1 MKTIVQKYGGK
12 LVADKEKMRKIA
24 QIIASTYDEGNRV
37 IVTISAM
44 GDTTNMLQ
52 EQISKFS
59 INPNKRE
66 IDVVLSVGEQISIG
80 LLSMI
85 LNDMGYKA
93 ISLTGWQAEIQT
105 DSNYT
110 NSNIININTNKIEEK
125 LDDGYIVIV
134 AGFQGIDENMNITTL
149 GRGGSDTTAI
159 CLAIAINAEYCEIYK
174 DTRCIFT
181 ADPKIIKN
189 AKKLNFVGYNQM
201 IELSK
206 MGARVL
212 ATKAIEYARDNNLE
226 IVVKAVDTNE
236 IGTRISSVESST
248 NYPIVSCT
256 KKESSINKDIVTFL
270 KNKLYGKKNEAY
282 LTIEKIIEEEK
293 LKDYIKNNNDDIVS
307 VIIDKKISLDFLRTV
322 HDRLI

>member
-293 LKDYIKNNNDDIVS
+293 LKDYIINNNDDIVS

>member
-44 GDTTNMLQ
+44 GDTTNILQ
-52 EQISKFS
+52 EKVSEFS
-59 INPNKRE
+59 VNPNKRE
-66 IDVVLSVGEQISIG
+66 VDVVLSVGEQISIG

-93 ISLTGWQAEIQT
+93 ISLTGWQAGIQT

-110 NSNIININTNKIEEK
+110 NSNILNINTKIIDEK
-125 LDDGYIVIV
+125 LDNGYIVIV
-134 AGFQGIDENMNITTL
+134 AGFQGIDKNMNITTL

-159 CLAIAINAEYCEIYK
+159 CLAIAMKAEHCEIYK

-189 AKKLNFVGYNQM
+189 AKKLNSIGYDQM
-201 IELSK
+201 LELSK
-206 MGARVL
+206 MGAKVL
-212 ATKAIEYARDNNLE
+212 ATKAIEYARDNNLK

-236 IGTRISSVESST
+236 IGTIISGVDSTT
-248 NYPIVSCT
+248 NYPMVSCT
-256 KKESSINKDIVTFL
+256 KKESSINKDIITFL
-270 KNKLYGKKNEAY
+270 KNKEFNTKNKVY
-282 LTIEKIIEEEK
+282 LVIEKIIEEENIR
-293 LKDYIKNNNDDIVS
+293 DYILNNNKDRVS
-307 VIIDKKISLDFLRTV
+307 IIIDKNKSLDILLKV

>member
-37 IVTISAM
+37 VVTISAM
-44 GDTTNMLQ
+44 GDTTNILQ
-52 EQISKFS
+52 EKISEFS
-59 INPNKRE
+59 VNPNKRE
-66 IDVVLSVGEQISIG
+66 VDVVLSVGEQISIG

-85 LNDMGYKA
+85 LNDMGYRA

-110 NSNIININTNKIEEK
+110 NSNILNINTKNIEEK
-125 LDDGYIVIV
+125 LDNGYIVIV
-134 AGFQGIDENMNITTL
+134 AGFQGIDKEMNITTL

-159 CLAIAINAEYCEIYK
+159 CLAIAMNAEYCEIYK

-189 AKKLNFVGYNQM
+189 AKKLNFIGYDQM
-201 IELSK
+201 LELSK
-206 MGARVL
+206 MGAKVL
-212 ATKAIEYARDNNLE
+212 ATKAIECARDHNLE

-236 IGTRISSVESST
+236 IGTVISSGESTT
-248 NYPIVSCT
+248 NYPMVSCT

-270 KNKLYGKKNEAY
+270 KNKAFNSKNKVY
-282 LTIEKIIEEEK
+282 LVVEKIIEEENI
-293 LKDYIKNNNDDIVS
+293 KDYIINNNNDKVS
-307 VIIDKKISLDFLRTV
+307 IIIDKDKSLEILSKV

>member
-44 GDTTNMLQ
+44 GDTTNILQ
-52 EQISKFS
+52 EKVSEFS
-59 INPNKRE
+59 VNPNKRE
-66 IDVVLSVGEQISIG
+66 VDVVLSVGEQISIG

-93 ISLTGWQAEIQT
+93 ISLTGWQAGIQT

-110 NSNIININTNKIEEK
+110 NSNILNINTKIIDEK
-125 LDDGYIVIV
+125 LDNGYIVIV
-134 AGFQGIDENMNITTL
+134 AGFQGIDKNMNITTL

-159 CLAIAINAEYCEIYK
+159 CLAIAMKAEQCEIYK

-189 AKKLNFVGYNQM
+189 AKKLNSIGYDQM
-201 IELSK
+201 LELSK
-206 MGARVL
+206 MGAKVL
-212 ATKAIEYARDNNLE
+212 ATKAIEYARDNNLK

-236 IGTRISSVESST
+236 IGTIISSGDSTT
-248 NYPIVSCT
+248 NYPMVSCT
-256 KKESSINKDIVTFL
+256 KKESSINKDIITFL
-270 KNKLYGKKNEAY
+270 KNKEFNTKNKVY
-282 LTIEKIIEEEK
+282 SVIEKIIEEENIR
-293 LKDYIKNNNDDIVS
+293 DYILNNNKDRVS
-307 VIIDKKISLDFLRTV
+307 IIIDKNKSLDILLKV

>member
-206 MGARVL
+206 MGAKVL
-212 ATKAIEYARDNNLE
+212 ATKALEYARDNELE

-293 LKDYIKNNNDDIVS
+293 LKDYIINNNDDIVS